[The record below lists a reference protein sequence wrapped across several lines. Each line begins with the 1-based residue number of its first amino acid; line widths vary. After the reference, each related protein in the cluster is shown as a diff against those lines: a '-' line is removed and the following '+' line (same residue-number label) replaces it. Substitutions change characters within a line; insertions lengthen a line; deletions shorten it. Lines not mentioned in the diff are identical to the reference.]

1 MIEID
6 INDPENAIG
15 VFDSGVGGL
24 TVVKEIFHRL
34 PNEKIVYLGDT
45 GRYPYGT
52 RSPERVQ
59 KLALENSK
67 LLLDFDVKIIVIAC
81 NTASSVALEYLE
93 GMLPVPVIG
102 VVKPGAYAAART
114 TRNGKIGIIGTTATI
129 ESKSYQ
135 KELSTLNSQIETV
148 AKACPLFVA
157 LAEEGWTVGPVA
169 RMVAETYL
177 ADFRLTDIDTLILG
191 CTHYPLLH
199 SVISETVGPKVNL
212 VDSAEATVKEIERVL
227 QAAGA
232 ARTSN
237 KRPIHR
243 FLVSDAP
250 ERFRKLG
257 ERFLERPIKRVR
269 KVDVEEIAREK
280 DDVNR

>member
-93 GMLPVPVIG
+93 GILPVPVIG

-135 KELSTLNSQIETV
+135 RELSALNSQIETV